1 MLALRARVLPL
12 FGFVVGAGTPT
23 LVFGSVEARITA
35 SRTTCVSPCAVM
47 VSAEGTR
54 SSATDNPWHEL
65 GYFFDFHDPDSGS
78 WETTG
83 LSKATQAGG
92 PMAMH
97 VFDCDEGQCV
107 YVIGVRAQ
115 DSEGDVDDAWVEIV
129 VDAPDFR
136 YDPASTVCV
145 SSSSTFFDDA
155 DDEPCPEGAVTLTS
169 MPDLGAF
176 SGRRVLLRRGESF
189 GRACIGFEEE
199 RVLIEPFGR
208 SEDALPEV
216 EGVELGRAGSCGDT
230 LPNNDQARGY
240 GERWASDLTVRQL
253 RTPLVAMGMAYEN
266 VSVIECDMDFADAP
280 AGGEMVLSE
289 NGRICTTQEDLDCD
303 LVPYPYGAYIV
314 DNRVIGSQA
323 NPPPFNIS
331 AFNCPMLHWVGLAG
345 NVVERAVGHNYRSQ
359 GHWRGL
365 WMHNEFRG
373 VHSTGGKQ
381 KLTIRGTGLLDYEPV
396 GVRGDHPACTTAE
409 DGNVSRY
416 GLVADNI
423 LGNPDSPSD
432 DGFKSGAHP
441 QNRDSVEG
449 LEDIIFERNVY
460 FDIPGQPTTDITLAG
475 RNLTC
480 RANNV
485 WSNPDDPNTN
495 CRVGDHP
502 QLPDEFD
509 GPYQQLQEPPALPG
523 ELPRTG
529 NETSTG
535 GDDDLVLSCAC
546 TSDGESQTPWGLLF
560 AGLLFGVGGRP
571 RSIRRQAD

>member
-1 MLALRARVLPL
+1 MLAAWARTWTVL
-12 FGFVVGAGTPT
+12 GAFIGILAPT
-23 LVFGSVEARITA
+23 VAFASVEARITA
-35 SRTTCVSPCAVM
+35 SRTSCVSPCAVM

-54 SSATDNPWHEL
+54 SSATDNAWHEL
-65 GYFFDFHDPDSGS
+65 GYFFDFDDPGAGM

-83 LSKATQAGG
+83 APKATQAGG

-97 VFDCDEGQCV
+97 VFECEREQCV
-107 YVIGVRAQ
+107 FVIGMRAQ
-115 DSEGDVDDAWVEIV
+115 DSQGEVGDAWVEIV
-129 VDAPDFR
+129 VDSPTFR
-136 YDPASTVCV
+136 YPPSQTVCV
-145 SSSSTFFDDA
+145 SSTSSFFDDG
-155 DDEPCPEGAVTLTS
+155 DDEPCPEGARTVQSLPEIGEFT
-169 MPDLGAF
+169 
-176 SGRRVLLRRGESF
+176 GRRVLLRRGESF
-189 GRACIGFEEE
+189 GRACVGFEEM
-199 RVLIEPFGR
+199 RVLIEPFGN
-208 SEDALPEV
+208 SDDPLPEL

-230 LPNNDQARGY
+230 LPNNEQARSY
-240 GERWASDLTVRQL
+240 GARWASDLTVSRL
-253 RTPLVAMGMAYEN
+253 RTPSVAMGMAYEN
-266 VSVIECDMDFADAP
+266 VSVIECDLDYADAP
-280 AGGEMVLSE
+280 GGGEILLSE
-289 NGRICTTQEDLDCD
+289 NGRICTTQENLDCD
-303 LVPYPYGAYIV
+303 MVPYPYGAYLV
-314 DNRVIGSQA
+314 DNRVIGSRT

-331 AFNCPMLHWVGLAG
+331 AFNCPMLNWVGLAG

-373 VHSTGGKQ
+373 VHSTAGKQ

-396 GVRGDHPACTTAE
+396 GVRGDHPECTSAQ
-409 DGNVSRY
+409 DGNISRY

-423 LGNPDSPSD
+423 IGNADSPSD

-441 QNRDSVEG
+441 QNRNSVEG

-460 FDIPGQPTTDITLAG
+460 IDIAGQPTTDITLAG

-485 WSNPDDPNTN
+485 WSNPGDPSTN

-509 GPYQQLQEPPALPG
+509 GPYQQDQVPPALPG

-535 GDDDLVLSCAC
+535 GEDDLLVSCAC
-546 TSDGESQTPWGLLF
+546 TGAGSQAPWGLLLAALGF
-560 AGLLFGVGGRP
+560 GAGRR
-571 RSIRRQAD
+571 RSRRL